1 MPLSLNSM
9 VISLRF
15 WLLFRS
21 CTSKRNPFSADV
33 FPFEM
38 PEGQQGSPEEDQQV
52 SGKEP
57 NQPLPGHQEG
67 VPCKVEKTV
76 IDAAKDQHPSPG
88 YQGQQ
93 QDPNQENGEFSRQ
106 QPFPSYRY
114 GQNSFQGPFSVF
126 PAEQIGGDG
135 DINHQVGEDHHVEQ
149 TAVVYI
155 A

>member
-1 MPLSLNSM
+1 
-9 VISLRF
+9 
-15 WLLFRS
+15 
-21 CTSKRNPFSADV
+21 
-33 FPFEM
+33 M

-52 SGKEP
+52 AGKEP

-67 VPCKVEKTV
+67 VPCKVEKMV
-76 IDAAKDQHPSPG
+76 IDAAKDQYPSPG

-93 QDPNQENGEFSRQ
+93 QDPNQENGEFCRQ

-114 GQNSFQGPFSVF
+114 GQDGFQGPFTVF